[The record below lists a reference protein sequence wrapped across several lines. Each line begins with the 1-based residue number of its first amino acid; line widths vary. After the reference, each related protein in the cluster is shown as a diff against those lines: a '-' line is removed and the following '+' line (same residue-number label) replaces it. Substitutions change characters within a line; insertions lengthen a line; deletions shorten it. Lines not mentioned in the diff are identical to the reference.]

1 MYISAINTAPEFE
14 NKSNQAQ
21 IEIPEMIQ
29 HQGSSCVNLWIRR
42 ISYIC
47 GITAILLLILITI
60 IALFIE
66 TQNSMASYKHVE
78 NGWFKIFHFHGVN
91 LSNLLI
97 LYMFPCCQVMNTRR
111 VDT

>member
-66 TQNSMASYKHVE
+66 TQNSMASFKDVE
-78 NGWFKIFHFHGVN
+78 KLQLELMDLKGKMGKNLGIFFA
-91 LSNLLI
+91 
-97 LYMFPCCQVMNTRR
+97 
-111 VDT
+111 

>member
-21 IEIPEMIQ
+21 DSEIPEMIQ
-29 HQGSSCVNLWIRR
+29 HRGGGSPCVNLWIKR

-60 IALFIE
+60 IVLFIE
-66 TQNSMASYKHVE
+66 TQNSMASFKDVE
-78 NGWFKIFHFHGVN
+78 KLQLELLDLKGKMGKNLHF
-91 LSNLLI
+91 
-97 LYMFPCCQVMNTRR
+97 
-111 VDT
+111 